1 MVPHMGAMRG
11 CFSVVEDGPMGW
23 VARVGLTVAAAAVIV
38 TFLMLGRWQWT
49 TAHEARFEEPRAGMN
64 PVQKVVPLENYVPL
78 DAIGSRVTVTGL
90 RNSDMYRL
98 IPSRSSAGA
107 SDDPTSCWRVEPV
120 VLPSG
125 AAVPVVIA
133 AGPCA
138 GLTGDVG
145 QVDVALTGIL
155 QPSESRI
162 DSTVGAPVLP
172 SITTDVL
179 IREWPYQLHDGYV
192 VVDGITALR
201 PNPPALGIDLRSGAY
216 ALQWWFFAAF
226 AAVIWWRA
234 IRPMT
239 LDENLDVAPATVSG
253 GPDPVEQEG
262 QHP

>member
-1 MVPHMGAMRG
+1 
-11 CFSVVEDGPMGW
+11 MGW
-23 VARVGLTVAAAAVIV
+23 VARVGLTAAAAAVIV

-49 TAHEARFEEPRAGMN
+49 TAHEARFAEPRAGVA
-64 PVQKVVPLENYVPL
+64 PVQEIVPLENYVPL
-78 DAIGSRVTVTGL
+78 DAIGSRVTVTGM
-90 RNSDMYRL
+90 RISDLYRL
-98 IPSRSSAGA
+98 IPSRAEAGVT
-107 SDDPTSCWRVEPV
+107 DDSTSCWRVEPV

-155 QPSESRI
+155 QPSEAQT
-162 DSTVGAPVLP
+162 DSAVGAPVLS

-179 IREWPYQLHDGYV
+179 VREWPYQLHDGYV

-234 IRPMT
+234 IRPIE
-239 LDENLDVAPATVSG
+239 LDANLGAAPATVSG